1 MERNFVCI
9 ESRIL
14 CRKINYLPFL
24 CSYGML
30 KKTIGGVAVDKWL
43 DRIYDK
49 NELTFA
55 LIWIGIYCLAN
66 SLANSASAVVGIDSI
81 FTCMVNGILVTYLY
95 LWIRKKGLLS
105 YFGLCKSRIPASK
118 FLYYLPLALFAS
130 TNLWL
135 GFGRNLPVLD
145 TVCYILSMLCVGFL
159 EEVIFRGFL
168 FKALAKDNVKTAIV
182 ISSIT
187 FGIGH
192 ILNLFNG
199 SGMQLLD
206 NICQVVGAVACGFL
220 FVLIFHR
227 GSSLLPCIIAHGVN
241 NAVSVFA
248 NEAVMTVQIQLLLSA
263 AILAIVIAYTLV
275 LHRTLPKE

>member
-1 MERNFVCI
+1 
-9 ESRIL
+9 
-14 CRKINYLPFL
+14 
-24 CSYGML
+24 ML
-30 KKTIGGVAVDKWL
+30 KKIIGGIAVDKWL

-49 NELTFA
+49 SELTFA
-55 LIWIGIYCLAN
+55 LVWIGIYCLAN
-66 SLANSASAVVGIDSI
+66 SSANSVSAAIGIDSA
-81 FTCMVNGILVTYLY
+81 FTCVINGILVTILY

-105 YFGLCKSRIPASK
+105 HFGLCKSRIPASK

-135 GFGRNLPVLD
+135 GFGRNLPALD

-187 FGIGH
+187 FGVGH

-199 SGMQLLD
+199 SGMELLD
-206 NICQVVGAVACGFL
+206 NICQVVGAIACGFL

-227 GSSLLPCIIAHGVN
+227 GGSLLPCIIAHSVN

-248 NEAVMTVQIQLLLSA
+248 NEEAITAQTQLLLSA
-263 AILAIVIAYTLV
+263 VVLVIVITYTLI
-275 LHRTLPKE
+275 LRRTLSVKTHME